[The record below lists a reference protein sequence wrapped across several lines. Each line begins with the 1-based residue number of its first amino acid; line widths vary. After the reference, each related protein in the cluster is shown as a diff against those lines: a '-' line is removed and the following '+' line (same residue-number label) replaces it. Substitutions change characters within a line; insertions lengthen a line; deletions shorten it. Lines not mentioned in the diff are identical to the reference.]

1 MYWWQFNILIGTL
14 AEVVE
19 RQVNV
24 RTCQA
29 HLNRPYD
36 RLHEIIWNTPN
47 SLPNTNHMQ
56 NHRGPSGRSSMITN
70 TLVWSRPRRRATLC
84 ELLQSTTT
92 APYRGMLRRTL
103 FSDIDIEVKS

>member
-56 NHRGPSGRSSMITN
+56 NHRGPSV
-70 TLVWSRPRRRATLC
+70 LERRNCAFSLNVNMPGASC
-84 ELLQSTTT
+84 YPFPE
-92 APYRGMLRRTL
+92 RTMT
-103 FSDIDIEVKS
+103 EVKIVQTS

>member
-29 HLNRPYD
+29 YLNR
-36 RLHEIIWNTPN
+36 

-56 NHRGPSGRSSMITN
+56 NHRGPSGRSSMITD

-84 ELLQSTTT
+84 ELLQSMTT